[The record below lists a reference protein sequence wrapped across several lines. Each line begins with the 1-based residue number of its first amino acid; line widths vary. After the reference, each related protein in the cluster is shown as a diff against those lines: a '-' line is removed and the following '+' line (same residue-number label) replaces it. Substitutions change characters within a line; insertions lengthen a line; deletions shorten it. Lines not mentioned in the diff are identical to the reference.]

1 MILVRHIMTE
11 APKTLSPD
19 RTIADAAGLMEQYDV
34 GVIPLADEDG
44 KLVGLVTD
52 RDLVLRIIAK
62 QQDPREMKLGDVATR
77 NVITTTPDTNVSDA
91 RDLMAENKIRR
102 LPVVK
107 EGKLVGI
114 VALGDIAVAD
124 ASKRAVGEA
133 LHDVSESPSTTD
145 APQSGPA
152 RGTPERVRRNDARG
166 APAGVLKQGYSAD
179 AALSSFERSS
189 RTPDRSAGPRVSR
202 IVRRVCARMRLT
214 CICETPTSRAISD

>member
-1 MILVRHIMTE
+1 MILVRHIMTA
-11 APKTLSPD
+11 APKTLRPE
-19 RTIADAAGLMEQYDV
+19 RTVADAAGLMEQYDV

-44 KLVGLVTD
+44 TLVGLVTD

-62 QQDPREMKLGDVATR
+62 QQDPRDVRLGDVATR

-91 RDLMAENKIRR
+91 RDLMAENKVRR

-124 ASKRAVGEA
+124 ASKRAVGEV

-145 APQSGPA
+145 APQDGPA
-152 RGTPERVRRNDARG
+152 RGTPERVRRNDA
-166 APAGVLKQGYSAD
+166 
-179 AALSSFERSS
+179 E
-189 RTPDRSAGPRVSR
+189 T
-202 IVRRVCARMRLT
+202 RREA
-214 CICETPTSRAISD
+214 S

>member
-62 QQDPREMKLGDVATR
+62 QQDPREMKLGDVA
-77 NVITTTPDTNVSDA
+77 
-91 RDLMAENKIRR
+91 M
-102 LPVVK
+102 
-107 EGKLVGI
+107 
-114 VALGDIAVAD
+114 AD

-166 APAGVLKQGYSAD
+166 RQQAS
-179 AALSSFERSS
+179 
-189 RTPDRSAGPRVSR
+189 
-202 IVRRVCARMRLT
+202 
-214 CICETPTSRAISD
+214 

>member
-124 ASKRAVGEA
+124 ASKRAVGET
-133 LHDVSESPSTTD
+133 LNDVSESPSTTD
-145 APQSGPA
+145 APRGGPA

-166 APAGVLKQGYSAD
+166 
-179 AALSSFERSS
+179 
-189 RTPDRSAGPRVSR
+189 
-202 IVRRVCARMRLT
+202 RRQA
-214 CICETPTSRAISD
+214 S